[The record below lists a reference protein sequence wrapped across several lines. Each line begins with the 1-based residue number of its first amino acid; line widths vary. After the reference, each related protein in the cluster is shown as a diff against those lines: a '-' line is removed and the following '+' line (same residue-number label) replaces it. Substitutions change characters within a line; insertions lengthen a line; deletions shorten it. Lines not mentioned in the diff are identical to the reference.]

1 MNDGQVLKGMKMK
14 SKIENMAHEKRE
26 KNKQSE
32 DEWLQTLSKEERR
45 KILLDRL
52 HKKTRHGMTQEDKFK
67 ELSEEIQRNPLAE
80 NGVEQLT
87 QDDIRKR
94 NQARRRKIKKIKQRI
109 VKQYPNGIPDDAYF
123 NTLEKINHFTDP
135 NNKLYAETLISMY
148 NKNKRSTGDVEDG
161 DDLEF

>member
-1 MNDGQVLKGMKMK
+1 MKSRTEEFEMK

-52 HKKTRHGMTQEDKFK
+52 HKRTRRGMTQEDKFK

-87 QDDIRKR
+87 SDDIKKR
-94 NQARRRKIKKIKQRI
+94 NQARRRKIKKMKQRI
-109 VKQYPNGIPDDAYF
+109 VKQYPDGIPDDAYF
-123 NTLEKINHFTDP
+123 NTLEKVNHFTDP

-148 NKNKRSTGDVEDG
+148 NKNKQKTDSDDQDDG
-161 DDLEF
+161 ADLEF